1 MYCRWCD
8 VVSGLCFPKVFL
20 VKFNEGQNELTLQH
34 VPISMVAEKKATWRL
49 VLADLHCRQRCLISS
64 MLCLHRLSPNCSLI
78 LDDIGLFSLIKTL
91 VFLNYITAWWTGE
104 ARFSA
109 PLGVQSQVGGPLA
122 DSTKDKWVA
131 RSRKNGAFCFCP
143 GEMDRNFSAG
153 SAAMTAMNQSN
164 LGRSQDFFRKTWLG
178 KLTRGHFCRP
188 QLMIISYDYI
198 YKFGGAM
205 LLLWVGIPLVSRA
218 CNLLSLQDY
227 GYDFLCGM
235 ILWVASNSI
244 SNIYVPHKCMNRE
257 ELLILSGKLT

>member
-1 MYCRWCD
+1 MWWAGYA
-8 VVSGLCFPKVFL
+8 SQKFFL

-49 VLADLHCRQRCLISS
+49 VLADLHCRLRCLISS
-64 MLCLHRLSPNCSLI
+64 MHCLHRLSPNCSLI
-78 LDDIGLFSLIKTL
+78 LDDIGLFSLIKTM

-131 RSRKNGAFCFCP
+131 RSRKMGPFVSVP
-143 GEMDRNFSAG
+143 EKWIEISRLPVTWPRYVAG

-188 QLMIISYDYI
+188 QLMII
-198 YKFGGAM
+198 
-205 LLLWVGIPLVSRA
+205 L
-218 CNLLSLQDY
+218 
-227 GYDFLCGM
+227 
-235 ILWVASNSI
+235 
-244 SNIYVPHKCMNRE
+244 YV
-257 ELLILSGKLT
+257 